1 MAKIDKLLEQAKP
14 HLEPNEEVLA
24 AVQGEYETSI
34 LGSDTVRTS
43 VLIAT
48 QNRVV
53 VYAKKMGGYDL
64 ESFDYRS
71 ISSFEQGKNM
81 MGHNITFFASGNKAH
96 IKWISDLSAMQEFVS
111 IVKGHLGAN
120 AAAAG
125 PPPPPP
131 APVPSTSPGSEDR
144 ASIIESI
151 KQLGELHAS
160 GILSDDEF
168 TSKKSELLAR
178 L

>member
-24 AVQGEYETSI
+24 AVQGGYETSI
-34 LGSDTVRTS
+34 LGSDTVRTG

-48 QNRVV
+48 QNRIVF
-53 VYAKKMGGYDL
+53 YAKKLGGYDL
-64 ESFDYRS
+64 ESFSYRNV
-71 ISSFEQGKNM
+71 SSFEQGKNM
-81 MGHNITFFASGNKAH
+81 MGHNVTFFASGNKAH
-96 IKWISDLSAMQEFVS
+96 MKWISDLSAMQEFVS
-111 IVKGHLGAN
+111 TVKGHMGAN
-120 AAAAG
+120 AVAEQ
-125 PPPPPP
+125 PPPPPR
-131 APVPSTSPGSEDR
+131 APEPTGSDDR
-144 ASIIESI
+144 ASVIEAI

-168 TSKKSELLAR
+168 SAKKSELLAR

>member
-1 MAKIDKLLEQAKP
+1 MAKIDKLLEKAKP

-34 LGSDTVRTS
+34 LGTDSVRTS
-43 VLIAT
+43 VIIAT

-53 VYAKKMGGYDL
+53 VYAKKLGGYDL
-64 ESFDYRS
+64 ESFVYRN

-81 MGHNITFFASGNKAH
+81 IGHNITFFASGNKAH
-96 IKWISDLSAMQEFVS
+96 IKWISDLAAMQEFVS
-111 IVKGHLGAN
+111 TVKGRLGAN
-120 AAAAG
+120 AAAET

-131 APVPSTSPGSEDR
+131 APTPSATSGSEDR
-144 ASIIESI
+144 ASVIEAI
-151 KQLGELHAS
+151 KQLGELHSA
-160 GILSDDEF
+160 GILNDDEF
-168 TSKKSELLAR
+168 SAKKSELLAR